1 MRSAART
8 CSSSRGG
15 HSRGAWWLCVLAA
28 CVGATGA
35 ASAGE
40 LLQERSARWLVSVEA
55 LAFGRSGTGNQSLVS
70 LVPGDVPWWTPA
82 GPNTTNVPGVEAL
95 NSHQLSQRLAAG
107 PRLGVSYRDPSGYGV
122 ELSYFNVLGL
132 KASKGIGPEAPA
144 QWLVMKAPGT
154 FWQTQDY
161 AYQSMGWQDESRL
174 HSLEANA
181 RFDVSPRVTLLA
193 GVRWLQFSDRLQG
206 TLDPADLGQPLWKFN
221 VPSRL
226 ADAVP
231 LPGSPVVLNPPF
243 WTSSTTNNLYG
254 VQVGARAT
262 VWELDRFS
270 LEAIAKVGLFE
281 NRATH
286 TALVSMQKQ
295 IYPAQAATDAV
306 AFVGQGGI
314 AARYRLN
321 ERVAFKLGYEA
332 LWLGGLALAPAQ
344 IQDTATTPSSVTA
357 TGVNCRS
364 TTLLQGVVVGM
375 EYAF

>member
-1 MRSAART
+1 MRSAAQT
-8 CSSSRGG
+8 CRSSRGG

-28 CVGATGA
+28 CVGAAGA

-40 LLQERSARWLVSVEA
+40 LRQEARWLVSVEA

-206 TLDPADLGQPLWKFN
+206 TLDPPDLGQPLWKFN

-254 VQVGARAT
+254 VQVGVRAT

-295 IYPAQAATDAV
+295 IYSAQAATDAV

-321 ERVAFKLGYEA
+321 ERVGFKLGYEA

-364 TTLLQGVVVGM
+364 TTLLQGVTVGM